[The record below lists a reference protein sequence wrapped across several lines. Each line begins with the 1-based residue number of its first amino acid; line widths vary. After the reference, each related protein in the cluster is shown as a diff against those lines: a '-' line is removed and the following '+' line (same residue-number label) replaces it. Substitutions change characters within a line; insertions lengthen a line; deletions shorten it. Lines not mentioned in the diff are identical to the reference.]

1 MTFEISQIRI
11 PTDPGIYLMKDSEQK
26 IIYIGKAKN
35 LKNRVKSYFLKNQ
48 NYKTQKLVENI
59 SDIEFVLTDNE
70 SEAFLLE
77 SNMIKKYR
85 PRFNIEL
92 KDQQRYTYLR
102 ISDEKYPRLLVARR
116 TRDGKFLGKDKNLC
130 AITQKSMSRI
140 SSR

>member
-1 MTFEISQIRI
+1 MTFDISKIHI
-11 PTDPGIYLMKDSEQK
+11 PSNPGIYLMKDSDKK

-77 SNMIKKYR
+77 SNMIKKHR
-85 PRFNIEL
+85 PSLTLN
-92 KDQQRYTYLR
+92 
-102 ISDEKYPRLLVARR
+102 
-116 TRDGKFLGKDKNLC
+116 
-130 AITQKSMSRI
+130 
-140 SSR
+140 